1 METQIVI
8 HRVDEL
14 QVMSKAM
21 AETKMFGFKTQQE
34 AFALML
40 IAQAEGR
47 HPATIAQ
54 DYDVIQ
60 GRPAIKSSAALA
72 RFQMAGGT
80 VRWIVSNATNA
91 EAEFSHPKGGTLLIR
106 WDMARAAA
114 AGLSGKDNWK
124 KFPDQMLRARCAS
137 EGVRAVFPA
146 CLNGMYVS
154 EEVQDFEPREQRE
167 PRQQSQN
174 SRKLD
179 PSKAVDQAPPPAPP
193 AEDPIEVAA
202 KRLAKIRARYLEA
215 CAAAALT
222 IGDSLPEKFEA
233 SDNWT
238 EAEYIAAKTDLDSL
252 VRVHKDATNTEK
264 STTTPA
270 TGEGNPTA

>member
-1 METQIVI
+1 MENQMIV
-8 HRVDEL
+8 HGVNDL
-14 QVMSKAM
+14 QVMAKAM
-21 AETKMFGFKTQQE
+21 ADTKMFGFKTQPE

-72 RFQMAGGT
+72 RFQLAGGT
-80 VRWIVSNATNA
+80 VRWIASNATEA
-91 EAEFSHPKGGTLLIR
+91 EAEFSHPKGGTLAIR

-114 AGLSGKDNWK
+114 AQLAGKDNWK

-154 EEVQDFEPREQRE
+154 EEVQDFEPREPRSE
-167 PRQQSQN
+167 PRAQN
-174 SRKLD
+174 QRKLD
-179 PSKAVDQAPPPAPP
+179 PAKAVDQAPPPPV
-193 AEDPIEVAA
+193 DPVQAA
-202 KRLAKIRARYLEA
+202 ADRLAKIRKKYDGN
-215 CAAAALT
+215 CIAAAQTL
-222 IGDSLPEKFEA
+222 GRPLPEDFESSPEWDETSFINANAELQRILDAHHADAAGA
-233 SDNWT
+233 S
-238 EAEYIAAKTDLDSL
+238 E
-252 VRVHKDATNTEK
+252 
-264 STTTPA
+264 
-270 TGEGNPTA
+270 

>member
-1 METQIVI
+1 MENQMIV
-8 HRVDEL
+8 HGVNDL
-14 QVMSKAM
+14 QVMAKAM
-21 AETKMFGFKTQQE
+21 ADTKMFGFKTPQE

-72 RFQMAGGT
+72 RFQLAGGT
-80 VRWIVSNATNA
+80 VRWIVSNATEA

-114 AGLSGKDNWK
+114 AQLAGKDNWK

-154 EEVQDFEPREQRE
+154 EEVQDFEPREPRAE
-167 PRQQSQN
+167 PRAQN
-174 SRKLD
+174 QRKLD
-179 PSKAVDQAPPPAPP
+179 PAKAVDQTPPPKPKLRDVDFP
-193 AEDPIEVAA
+193 AYMAKLREKYDGDCVAA
-202 KRLAKIRARYLEA
+202 SQAMGRVLPEEYESDNTWDEQKFIDMRARLAEMIEA
-215 CAAAALT
+215 HHADAA
-222 IGDSLPEKFEA
+222 GA
-233 SDNWT
+233 S
-238 EAEYIAAKTDLDSL
+238 E
-252 VRVHKDATNTEK
+252 
-264 STTTPA
+264 
-270 TGEGNPTA
+270 